1 MFSGVAADIL
11 DMSCVHAGWHSGAA
25 RYMRSAS
32 QLRLVLVCDDCGA
45 ELAEID
51 RIAYAPNPRRLVG
64 HLTELTA
71 RELGLA
77 GEQLARV
84 RVAAQVSGL
93 ARDQI
98 PPEILGKRGPLTD
111 DQWGLV
117 RRHPELGAALLA
129 GPGFEDIREWIR
141 CYRER
146 PDGRGYP
153 RGLRGEEIPLEA
165 RILAV
170 TDAYVAMTGHRVYRA
185 RRTHEEACA
194 ELERCAGTQ
203 FDRQVVEAFLR
214 AAARRNPRL
223 MRVAA

>member
-1 MFSGVAADIL
+1 
-11 DMSCVHAGWHSGAA
+11 MSCVHAGWHSGAA
-25 RYMRSAS
+25 RYVRAVS

-45 ELAEID
+45 ELAELD
-51 RIAYAPNPRRLVG
+51 RIAYAPRPRRLVG
-64 HLTELTA
+64 HLTELAA
-71 RELGLA
+71 RELGLS

-98 PPEILGKRGPLTD
+98 PPEILGKRGPLSGE
-111 DQWGLV
+111 QWGIV
-117 RRHPELGAALLA
+117 RKHPELGAALLA
-129 GPGFEDIREWIR
+129 GPDFEDIREWIR

-146 PDGRGYP
+146 PDGLGYP

-170 TDAYVAMTGHRVYRA
+170 ADSYVAMTGHRVYRA

-194 ELERCAGTQ
+194 ELARCAGAQ
-203 FDRQVVEAFLR
+203 FDARVVEAFVR
-214 AAARRNPRL
+214 AAKRRNLRL

>member
-1 MFSGVAADIL
+1 MT
-11 DMSCVHAGWHSGAA
+11 CVHAGWHSGAA
-25 RYMRSAS
+25 RYMRAVS

-45 ELAEID
+45 ELAELD
-51 RIAYAPNPRRLVG
+51 RIAYAPNPRRLVA

-71 RELGLA
+71 RELGLS
-77 GEQLARV
+77 GEQLDRV

-98 PPEILGKRGPLTD
+98 PPEILGKRGVLSD
-111 DQWGLV
+111 EQWGTV

-146 PDGRGYP
+146 PDGHGYP

-170 TDAYVAMTGHRVYRA
+170 ADAYVAMTGHRVYRA
-185 RRTHEEACA
+185 RRTHEEACM
-194 ELERCAGTQ
+194 ELQRCSGTQ
-203 FDRQVVEAFLR
+203 FDARVAEAFLR
-214 AAARRNPRL
+214 ASRRRNPRL
-223 MRVAA
+223 TRLAA